1 MLILAGLRLETDLK
15 DPETVQLITEVLE
28 NFDPNQSMN
37 EDEAMFSS
45 RFHDFERKKRNSG
58 SNNVRERHKAT
69 KKVTE
74 EYNVKRAKRER
85 EE

>member
-1 MLILAGLRLETDLK
+1 MK

-28 NFDPNQSMN
+28 NFDPNQRMD

-45 RFHDFERKKRNSG
+45 RFHDFERKQRKTG
-58 SNNVRERHKAT
+58 STNVRQRQKAT

-74 EYNVKRAKRER
+74 EYNVERMKRER
-85 EE
+85 AEQKRRHEQE